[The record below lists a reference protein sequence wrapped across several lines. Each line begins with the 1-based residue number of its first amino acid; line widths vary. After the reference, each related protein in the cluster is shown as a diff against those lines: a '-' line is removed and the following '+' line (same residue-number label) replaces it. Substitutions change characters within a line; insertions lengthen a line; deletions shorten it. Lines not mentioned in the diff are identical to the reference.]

1 MTEVLHCYENALAEK
16 LNGILKYEFGL
27 GCTFTNIEHA
37 RKATQQ
43 AVDVYNSCRPH
54 KNLGYK
60 TPQEMY
66 EVA

>member
-43 AVDVYNSCRPH
+43 AVDVYNSCRH
-54 KNLGYK
+54 IKI
-60 TPQEMY
+60 
-66 EVA
+66 